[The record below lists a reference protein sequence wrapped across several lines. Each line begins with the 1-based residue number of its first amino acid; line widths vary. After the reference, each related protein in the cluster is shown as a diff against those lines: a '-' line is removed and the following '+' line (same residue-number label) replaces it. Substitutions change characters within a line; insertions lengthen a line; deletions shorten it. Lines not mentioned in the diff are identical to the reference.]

1 MATQATIVCLAN
13 SKKLGSRCV
22 AGVDVDDG
30 EWIRPI
36 GSGDHG
42 AVIRSERTYAD
53 DAEPQL
59 LDLIRLSLARPT
71 PQPGQPENW
80 KLAPGRWRKVGQ
92 LDDDEAWE
100 LLENLATDEPLF
112 GSNARSFS
120 AEYVAAGKVP
130 CSLAVV
136 RPERL
141 TWEKNPWSKVR
152 CSFLHAGSW
161 HDFPVTDPVWVA
173 QFKNDPPDSSF
184 EHSEHEVPFLVV
196 SLGDLDPNTDQ
207 HWKLVAGVIGLPV

>member
-1 MATQATIVCLAN
+1 MATNATIACLAN
-13 SKKLGSRCV
+13 SRKLGARCI
-22 AGVDVDDG
+22 AGVDVNAG

-42 AVIRSERTYAD
+42 AVIHSERTYAD
-53 DAEPQL
+53 DSEPQL
-59 LDLIRLSLARPT
+59 LDLIELSLAGSA

-80 KLAPGRWRKVGQ
+80 KLAPGRWRKVGH
-92 LDDDEAWE
+92 LDDDEALE
-100 LLENLATDEPLF
+100 LLERLTTDEPLF

-120 AEYVAAGKVP
+120 ADHVAAGEVP
-130 CSLAVV
+130 RSLGVV

-152 CSFLHAGSW
+152 CSFFHAGSW

-173 QFKNDPPDSSF
+173 MFKNDPLNSSF
-184 EHSEHEVPFLVV
+184 EHSDDEVPFLVV

-207 HWKLVAGVIGLPV
+207 HWKLVAGVVGLPV